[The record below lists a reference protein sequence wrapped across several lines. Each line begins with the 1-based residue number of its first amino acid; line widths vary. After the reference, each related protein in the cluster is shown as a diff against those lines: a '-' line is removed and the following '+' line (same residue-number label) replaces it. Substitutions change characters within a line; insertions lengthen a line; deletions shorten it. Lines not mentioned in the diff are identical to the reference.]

1 MITILTMI
9 INIHSSQAAA
19 NQGKQRSSAKSF
31 SPGFSNNH
39 DYDDHDDEGD
49 HDDHDIGQVGSC
61 LMLLS
66 TEPSDL
72 L

>member
-1 MITILTMI
+1 MI

-19 NQGKQRSSAKSF
+19 NQGKQHSSAKSF
-31 SPGFSNNH
+31 SLGFSDNH
-39 DYDDHDDEGD
+39 DYDDHDD
-49 HDDHDIGQVGSC
+49 DDDDGGVDDKGIGQAGSC

-66 TEPSDL
+66 IEPSDL